1 MLAQPP
7 PPWRHAAT
15 RFFCS
20 LPPSRNINYDHFTKG
35 HRPEVFAG
43 YQMQNRLIKFLP
55 LAARKGTPRDMA
67 LRAQYPSTL
76 EHLRAL
82 LIRHATNSLAF
93 NRKRF
98 EAPWMTR
105 RWMMRDRVFHCHA
118 SSRVYAWRVHF
129 WALFRCATGSGIQ
142 SSWKVARAA
151 WVFIVYEETMW
162 FANIGQ
168 LFFGLVEKFVFRTWD
183 HLSKLELA

>member
-105 RWMMRDRVFHCHA
+105 RWMMRDR
-118 SSRVYAWRVHF
+118 SSLPLSRVIASLCLACTF
-129 WALFRCATGSGIQ
+129 LG
-142 SSWKVARAA
+142 
-151 WVFIVYEETMW
+151 FIS
-162 FANIGQ
+162 
-168 LFFGLVEKFVFRTWD
+168 LCDRKWD
-183 HLSKLELA
+183 SVKLKGG